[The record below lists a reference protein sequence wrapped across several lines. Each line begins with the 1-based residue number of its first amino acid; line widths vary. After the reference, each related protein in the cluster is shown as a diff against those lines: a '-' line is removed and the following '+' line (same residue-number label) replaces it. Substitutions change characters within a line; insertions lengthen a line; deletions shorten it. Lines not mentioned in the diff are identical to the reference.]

1 MLSINPLSGPDLGG
15 GRRGP
20 RLSGSRLGGGRGEAA
35 RLETKG
41 YYKRLAAKK
50 SVYLASTQA
59 KIIFIFTFFYFPLPF
74 LSSLIQKVHFGKK
87 NSSPFNSKKLFI

>member
-1 MLSINPLSGPDLGG
+1 MSGPDLGG
-15 GRRGP
+15 GAAWAPPQWKPAR
-20 RLSGSRLGGGRGEAA
+20 GGRGEAA